1 MAKKKRLQMQRL
13 PKSSAPSDHSEV
25 RKPRRDE
32 RYEALVAKYRPG
44 TPKEVDIDPSGS
56 EEEFEARLMR
66 SWMNG
71 RDIPVEELSILFNR
85 DEATI
90 RRWLEMTG

>member
-1 MAKKKRLQMQRL
+1 MGKKKRLQMQQRTT
-13 PKSSAPSDHSEV
+13 STAPNHPNAA
-25 RKPRRDE
+25 RQPQRDE

-44 TPKEVDIDPSGS
+44 TPQEVDIDPSGT
-56 EEEFEARLMR
+56 EDEFEARLMR